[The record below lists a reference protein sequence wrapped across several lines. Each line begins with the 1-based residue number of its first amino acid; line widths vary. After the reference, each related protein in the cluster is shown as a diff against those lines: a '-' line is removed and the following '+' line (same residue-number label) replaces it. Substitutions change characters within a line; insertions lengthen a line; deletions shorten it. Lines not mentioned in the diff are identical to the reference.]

1 MNKNNLRE
9 INPKLITAFK
19 ATELYQMVMNPD
31 SGLMAFIRN
40 NAIRIYYNSDRV
52 SMVRFD
58 KRRELICDVNNYYL
72 DNGRTGDA
80 RVSCDEL
87 VSNIDII
94 KKKSKDRSTPEKKSQ
109 HSLVRDN
116 NRFNDSE
123 WFCFDIEYRQSTKIQ
138 GSTGNLF
145 TGRFDIL
152 AVSKTAPYRLA
163 IIELKYNDDA
173 IGGKSGIVKH
183 IKDFVDFKDNQIC
196 FENLKKECVSI
207 IQNYEDLEIPVP
219 KQLHGLRASG
229 WTNTPE
235 FFVISLYEETSTRG
249 TMGGYLFQNLRE
261 NWGTKK
267 ISSKNAQKILGID
280 VEAEDSPIKVK
291 FLFKKVDSPQSPNIN
306 DILNSTEYE

>member
-40 NAIRIYYNSDRV
+40 NAIGIYYNSDRV

-183 IKDFVDFKDNQIC
+183 IKDF
-196 FENLKKECVSI
+196 
-207 IQNYEDLEIPVP
+207 
-219 KQLHGLRASG
+219 
-229 WTNTPE
+229 
-235 FFVISLYEETSTRG
+235 
-249 TMGGYLFQNLRE
+249 
-261 NWGTKK
+261 
-267 ISSKNAQKILGID
+267 
-280 VEAEDSPIKVK
+280 
-291 FLFKKVDSPQSPNIN
+291 
-306 DILNSTEYE
+306 

>member
-1 MNKNNLRE
+1 MNNLRG
-9 INPKLITAFK
+9 INSKLITAFK

-40 NAIRIYYNSDRV
+40 NAIGIYYNSDRV

-80 RVSCDEL
+80 KVSCDEL

-138 GSTGNLF
+138 GSTGDLF

-207 IQNYEDLEIPVP
+207 IHNYEALKIPVP
-219 KQLHGLRASG
+219 KQLHGLSRSSV